1 MKPFFRQQPEVV
13 LLIFGFCLDRTPEHQ
28 TQQLE
33 KENCDRTSY
42 FWPTK
47 PKAFRVGILH
57 PEDKNNQ
64 QNKVPSPLTVTKGN
78 RKIYMSI
85 RDCKHTIPSYLP
97 TTEWVVSNRI
107 IAFAHRFL
115 GSPWGKHYIKKRMMR
130 GCLDVQ
136 KSDFGEK
143 LWLFR
148 CNVIMHG

>member
-47 PKAFRVGILH
+47 PKAFMVGILH

-64 QNKVPSPLTVTKGN
+64 QNKVPSPLTVTN
-78 RKIYMSI
+78 
-85 RDCKHTIPSYLP
+85 
-97 TTEWVVSNRI
+97 
-107 IAFAHRFL
+107 
-115 GSPWGKHYIKKRMMR
+115 
-130 GCLDVQ
+130 
-136 KSDFGEK
+136 
-143 LWLFR
+143 
-148 CNVIMHG
+148 